1 MAEEKKQPEEK
12 KQTKKGEADEPQ
24 EEGKKKSKTKL
35 ILFLL
40 LIVIFLGGGGAGY
53 YFFSSK
59 IVSFSNK
66 IMQKYFGKKPPEG
79 EQQEGGEQKDAKE
92 HKKKELVGPIL
103 ALEPFVF
110 NMSGNQAKYAKV
122 TLGIELKDP
131 KIMEEAKKMV
141 PVIRDKVLSILG
153 AKAPEALMDVSQR
166 NAIKSEVQTSLKS
179 LFKDEEE
186 LRAVYITDII
196 IQ

>member
-53 YFFSSK
+53 FLFSSNIK
-59 IVSFSNK
+59 SFSNT

-79 EQQEGGEQKDAKE
+79 EQEGGEQKDVKE
-92 HKKKELVGPIL
+92 HKKKEVVGPIL

-131 KIMEEAKKMV
+131 KVMEETKKIV
-141 PVIRDKVLSILG
+141 PVIRDKILSILG
-153 AKAPEALMDVSQR
+153 AKAPEALMDVNQR
-166 NAIKSEVQTSLKS
+166 NIIKSEVQASLKM

>member
-12 KQTKKGEADEPQ
+12 KQTKKGETGEPQ

-53 YFFSSK
+53 FLFSSK
-59 IVSFSNK
+59 IKSFSNT
-66 IMQKYFGKKPPEG
+66 IMEKYFGKKPPEG
-79 EQQEGGEQKDAKE
+79 EQEGGEQKDAKE
-92 HKKKELVGPIL
+92 HKKKEVVGPIL

-131 KIMEEAKKMV
+131 KVMEETKKMV
-141 PVIRDKVLSILG
+141 PVIRDKILSILG
-153 AKAPEALMDVSQR
+153 AKAPEALMDVNQR
-166 NAIKSEVQTSLKS
+166 NIIKSEVQASLKM

>member
-12 KQTKKGEADEPQ
+12 KQTKKGEAGEPQ

-53 YFFSSK
+53 FLFSSK
-59 IVSFSNK
+59 IKSFSNT
-66 IMQKYFGKKPPEG
+66 IMEKYFGKKPPEG
-79 EQQEGGEQKDAKE
+79 EQEGGEQKDAKE
-92 HKKKELVGPIL
+92 HKKKEVVGPIL

-131 KIMEEAKKMV
+131 KVMEETKKMV
-141 PVIRDKVLSILG
+141 PVIRDKILSILG
-153 AKAPEALMDVSQR
+153 AKAPEALMDVNQR
-166 NAIKSEVQTSLKS
+166 NIIKSEVQASLKM